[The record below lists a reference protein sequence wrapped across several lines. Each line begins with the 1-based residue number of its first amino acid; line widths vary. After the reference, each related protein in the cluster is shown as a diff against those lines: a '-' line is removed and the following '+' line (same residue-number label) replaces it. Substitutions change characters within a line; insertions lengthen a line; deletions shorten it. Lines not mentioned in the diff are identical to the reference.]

1 MAGRGGPGRPFKKGG
16 DERIGPGK
24 PFAKGNSGNH
34 EGRPRNAV
42 SITYWLKQFG
52 AMTTDQVAE
61 ACKLYAA
68 EFKKN
73 DAGELPLAAVLALR
87 MWMALINEP
96 SPGLFSELLDR
107 IDGKVTQKM
116 ETEQRGTL
124 TVRVKYVDGKNS

>member
-1 MAGRGGPGRPFKKGG
+1 MAVKKPRGPGRRFQKGVTLN
-16 DERIGPGK
+16 PG
-24 PFAKGNSGNH
+24 
-34 EGRPRNAV
+34 GRPKNAV
-42 SITYWLKQFG
+42 SITHWLREFG
-52 AMTTDQVAE
+52 GMTTAQVAD

-73 DAGELPLAAVLALR
+73 DSGELPLAAVLAIR

-107 IDGKVTQKM
+107 IDGKVTQKT
-116 ETEQRGTL
+116 ETEQSGTL

>member
-1 MAGRGGPGRPFKKGG
+1 MAGRSNAGQFKKG
-16 DERIGPGK
+16 DKRRSPGK
-24 PFAKGNSGNH
+24 PFAKGSSANPG
-34 EGRPRNAV
+34 GRPRNAV
-42 SITYWLKQFG
+42 SITYWLREFG
-52 AMTTDQVAE
+52 AMTTEQVAE

-87 MWMALINEP
+87 MWMALINDP

-116 ETEQRGTL
+116 ETEQSGTL